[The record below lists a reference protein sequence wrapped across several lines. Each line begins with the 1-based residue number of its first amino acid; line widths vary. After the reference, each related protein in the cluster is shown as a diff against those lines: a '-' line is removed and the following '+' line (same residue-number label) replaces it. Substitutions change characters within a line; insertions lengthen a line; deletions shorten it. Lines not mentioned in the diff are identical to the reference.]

1 MNQSFIS
8 LSQHSRLILIFLG
21 WGMDATP
28 FAHLSKPGY
37 DIMALWDYTDYTGCN
52 PNVEF
57 EQLQSSIDGYRE
69 IVVVA
74 WSFGVRIASDFLN
87 HAKPLPVTR
96 AIAVNGTEQHIH
108 DTLGIPCA
116 IAHGTL
122 RNLSETSVRKF
133 RRRMFASASD
143 FSLFQQDSPQR
154 SFDSLRNELATFIA
168 LPTVTS
174 PAQWERAVIGG
185 ADAIFPP
192 GNQKDA
198 WGGTPVDVIA
208 NMPHYPDFQQILSKY
223 IIDKELVARRFT
235 QSSETYS
242 ANATPQQKVAAH
254 LWELTSA
261 HIPQHE
267 RPLEIIEIGA
277 GCGTL
282 TSLYIESLKNN
293 HIRLWDIAQ
302 TTPDNNIAQ
311 NAISECCDAE
321 VAIRSVATSSV
332 DAILSSSTLQWFN
345 SPAAFIGEISR
356 VLTPGG
362 IAALAFYTVGTYA
375 EIEQATGTGLKYPSL
390 EHLCS
395 IAGSHGLNLLHKE
408 ENATTLNFPSMPR
421 LLQHIRD
428 TGVNAIT
435 SESSPVSALRIMR
448 RYRLLDNGTAPLTY
462 CPAYLILTKPL

>member
-8 LSQHSRLILIFLG
+8 RSQQSRLILIFLG

-37 DIMALWDYTDYTGCN
+37 DIMALWDYTGYTGSN
-52 PNVEF
+52 PDVEF
-57 EQLQSSIDGYRE
+57 EQLRLSVAGYKE

-87 HAKPLPVTR
+87 HAGSLPVTR
-96 AIAVNGTEQHIH
+96 AIAVNGTEQHVH

-116 IAHGTL
+116 IAQGTL
-122 RNLSETSVRKF
+122 LNLSEASVRKF
-133 RRRMFASASD
+133 RRRMFSSASD
-143 FSLFQQDSPQR
+143 FSAFQQHSPR
-154 SFDSLRNELATFIA
+154 RGFDSLYNELATFMA
-168 LPTVTS
+168 LPPAAS
-174 PAQWERAVIGG
+174 PARWERAVIGG

-198 WGGTPVDVIA
+198 WREIPADVITD
-208 NMPHYPDFQQILSKY
+208 MPHYPDFRQILSKY
-223 IIDKELVARRFT
+223 IIDKELVAKRFT
-235 QSSETYS
+235 QSSDSYT
-242 ANATPQQKVAAH
+242 ANATPQQTVAAH
-254 LWELTSA
+254 LWELASA
-261 HIPQHE
+261 HIPQHK

-282 TSLYIESLKNN
+282 TSLYIDSLKHN

-302 TTPDNNIAQ
+302 TRPDTKIAK

-321 VAIRSVATSSV
+321 VAIHSVATSSV

-362 IAALAFYTVGTYA
+362 IAALAFYTAGTYA
-375 EIEQATGTGLKYPSL
+375 EIEQATGTGLKYPSP

-395 IAGSHGLNLLHKE
+395 IAGSLGLRLLHKE
-408 ENATTLNFPSMPR
+408 ETAITLNFPSLPR
-421 LLQHIRD
+421 LMQHIRD
-428 TGVNAIT
+428 TGVNAII
-435 SESSPVSALRIMR
+435 SESSPVSALRVIR
-448 RYRLLDNGTAPLTY
+448 RYRLIDNGIAPLTY
-462 CPAYLILTKPL
+462 CPAYLILTKPI